1 MCWAPQC
8 LDRALVPLMAS
19 LTTLIGGF
27 GLTICEVD
35 SFKML
40 QTCAKGWRSPPFPL
54 HFVCVFF
61 HRALI
66 NFDQLLQHLIWH
78 CRHYQVVMAEMLNPL
93 YLTFPVLE
101 RLPFPRNLRFRK
113 AVDHM
118 YKVLEGAT
126 LQCRI
131 HQHSWLLY
139 RVSTRT

>member
-1 MCWAPQC
+1 
-8 LDRALVPLMAS
+8 
-19 LTTLIGGF
+19 
-27 GLTICEVD
+27 
-35 SFKML
+35 ML
-40 QTCAKGWRSPPFPL
+40 QRCGKCWRYDTPFPW
-54 HFVCVFF
+54 HFVCIYFF
-61 HRALI
+61 HKRALI
-66 NFDQLLQHLIWH
+66 NFDQLLNLILH

-139 RVSTRT
+139 RVSTRTLCCNVLYAFISSFRVTITWLVPSLLYFCTHVLYIH